1 MNRMLKTILTLTAFG
16 ATALGLSAQPA
27 LKLLTADMNKL
38 LEGYYRTE
46 QEMGKLKATEQKA
59 QEELEHMLKEGNQAA
74 DQFKETQEQSKS
86 TLLTA
91 EARSKAEADAA
102 KQYEDLQ
109 KRQNDI
115 NNFKGN
121 TQRMLSQQL
130 NSIRGVL
137 IEEIVKKVSEV
148 GKAKGATIV
157 MDRNAGIV
165 YADTGYD
172 ITEECLAAINKD
184 RPATPAPAAA
194 APAAPASPSA
204 ASETPSVTV
213 PGLKK

>member
-1 MNRMLKTILTLTAFG
+1 MLKTILTLTAFG